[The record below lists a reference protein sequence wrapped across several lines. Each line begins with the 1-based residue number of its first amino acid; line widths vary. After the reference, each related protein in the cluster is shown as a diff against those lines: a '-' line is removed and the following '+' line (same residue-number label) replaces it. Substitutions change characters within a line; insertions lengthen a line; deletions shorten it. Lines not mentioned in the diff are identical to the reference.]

1 LKGFVQTQLG
11 ILTRKDVALKPI
23 QHLTILLGLIGLK
36 LTNLAKKKIN
46 GKTFYYYQLDVAR
59 YSEMMKIVDRRKE
72 VFQFESLDEYRE
84 ISQRYHAGWSV
95 LDRLYGFHYP
105 EDQVD
110 WLCPGYKENLDGEEV
125 LIKRNLSS
133 GVEEYSDS
141 LPIKND
147 VINDEYFRN
156 FLDGG

>member
-1 LKGFVQTQLG
+1 
-11 ILTRKDVALKPI
+11 
-23 QHLTILLGLIGLK
+23 
-36 LTNLAKKKIN
+36 
-46 GKTFYYYQLDVAR
+46 
-59 YSEMMKIVDRRKE
+59 M
-72 VFQFESLDEYRE
+72 
-84 ISQRYHAGWSV
+84 

-110 WLCPGYKENLDGEEV
+110 WLCPGYKENFDGEEV
-125 LIKRNLSS
+125 LIKRNLLSC
-133 GVEEYSDS
+133 VEEYSDS